1 MTITIETFKNIA
13 AVVGCLTAVIGFAIM
28 IVKPIRRRLI
38 AFIESNSNRSE
49 MEKQLNEIRMMI
61 AANERDAK
69 EFRKEMT
76 ESLDITLDG
85 TIRSLRKD
93 IKNIYYKYKD
103 KRVLPLYERKAV
115 LDIQELYVSR
125 LHQNHWGE
133 ALIAEM
139 LKWGTDPHDTD
150 LEEFI

>member
-133 ALIAEM
+133 SLIAEM